1 MSRVVDT
8 DVVSYL
14 YKGDSRANLYYP
26 HLFGQIL
33 VISFQTVAELR
44 RWMLSANWGKRRRQ
58 HLESRLQRYVVEHSS
73 DALCARWAE
82 AMESAKRNGR
92 PIAPADAW
100 VAATALHLGFPLV
113 THNRSHFLGVDGL
126 TVLSESGS

>member
-44 RWMLSANWGKRRRQ
+44 RWMLSVKWGARRRQ
-58 HLESRLQRYVVEHSS
+58 HLESRLQRYVVEQSS
-73 DALCARWAE
+73 DALCVRWAE

>member
-44 RWMLSANWGKRRRQ
+44 RWMLSANWGTRRRQ

-73 DALCARWAE
+73 DALCTRWSE
-82 AMESAKRNGR
+82 AMESAKSNGR

-113 THNRSHFLGVDGL
+113 THNRTHFLGVDGL

>member
-14 YKGDSRANLYYP
+14 YKGDSRAALYYP
-26 HLFGQIL
+26 HLFGQVL

-44 RWMLSANWGKRRRQ
+44 RWTLSVKWGARRRR

-73 DALCARWAE
+73 DALCVRWAE

-113 THNRSHFLGVDGL
+113 THNRAHFLGVDGL

>member
-44 RWMLSANWGKRRRQ
+44 RWTLSAKWGTRRRQ

-73 DALCARWAE
+73 DALCVRWAE

>member
-44 RWMLSANWGKRRRQ
+44 RWTLSAKWGVRRRR

-73 DALCARWAE
+73 DALCVRWAE
-82 AMESAKRNGR
+82 AIESAKRNGR

>member
-14 YKGDSRANLYYP
+14 YKGDSRATLYYP

-33 VISFQTVAELR
+33 VISFQTIAELR
-44 RWMLSANWGKRRRQ
+44 RWTLSVKWGARRRQ
-58 HLESRLQRYVVEHSS
+58 HLESRLQKYVVEHSS
-73 DALCARWAE
+73 DALCVRWAE

>member
-1 MSRVVDT
+1 MSRIVDT

-44 RWMLSANWGKRRRQ
+44 RWMLSANWGARRRQ

-73 DALCARWAE
+73 DALCTRWAE

-113 THNRSHFLGVDGL
+113 THNRTHFLGVDGL
-126 TVLSESGS
+126 TVLSENRS

>member
-14 YKGDSRANLYYP
+14 YKGDTRADLYYP

-44 RWMLSANWGKRRRQ
+44 RWMLSVKWGARRRQ